1 MKVDFKPEPNVE
13 FYKIPYEDKVREKAR
28 QARMQDERKAE
39 KLAKRREEKKQ
50 KREEK
55 QKKAEERVKMK
66 ANRKRV
72 GKHQQ
77 ILAEWDDLAK
87 EERLHKKLK
96 RGKISQAEY
105 DRQMYGDKNDKKS
118 ANAANDLDDLSDI
131 EQRIQFFTFSSRSF
145 IRHELHQVNSEK
157 DIKIEVIL

>member
-39 KLAKRREEKKQ
+39 K
-50 KREEK
+50 REEK
-55 QKKAEERVKMK
+55 QKKAEERIKMK

-105 DRQMYGDKNDKKS
+105 DRQMYGDKKS
-118 ANAANDLDDLSDI
+118 ANADNDLDDLSDI
-131 EQRIQFFTFSSRSF
+131 E
-145 IRHELHQVNSEK
+145 
-157 DIKIEVIL
+157 

>member
-1 MKVDFKPEPNVE
+1 MGHLATSFCLLRLPKMPELGKIYMKVDFKPEPNVE

-118 ANAANDLDDLSDI
+118 ANADNDLNDLSDI
-131 EQRIQFFTFSSRSF
+131 E
-145 IRHELHQVNSEK
+145 
-157 DIKIEVIL
+157 